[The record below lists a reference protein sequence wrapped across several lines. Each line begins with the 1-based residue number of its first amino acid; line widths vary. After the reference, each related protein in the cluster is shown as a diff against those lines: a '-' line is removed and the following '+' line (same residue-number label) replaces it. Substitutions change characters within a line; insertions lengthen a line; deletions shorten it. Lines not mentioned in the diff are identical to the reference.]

1 METKTS
7 KAVALL
13 KDGRMREALAVFRT
27 FRMGF
32 SREERRT
39 IQIASET
46 LNGSGKFYQ
55 SLGINTDSILEEASR
70 ILAKKYLQSSIIK

>member
-46 LNGSGKFYQ
+46 LNGSGKFYK

-70 ILAKKYLQSSIIK
+70 ILAKKYLQSSIVK

>member
-32 SREERRT
+32 SKEERRT

-46 LNGSGKFYQ
+46 LNGCGSIYRQ
-55 SLGINTDSILEEASR
+55 LGIDTDSVLEEAR
-70 ILAKKYLQSSIIK
+70 VILAHKYL

>member
-1 METKTS
+1 MQTKTS

-32 SREERRT
+32 SRDERRT

-46 LNGSGKFYQ
+46 MNGSGRFYQ
-55 SLGINTDSILEEASR
+55 SLGINTDSILEEAR
-70 ILAKKYLQSSIIK
+70 VILARKYL

>member
-32 SREERRT
+32 SRDERRT

-46 LNGSGKFYQ
+46 LNGGGQFYQ
-55 SLGINTDSILEEASR
+55 SLGINTDSILEEAKV
-70 ILAKKYLQSSIIK
+70 ILAQKYL